1 MIQCYV
7 DEYSRVTISTMI
19 VFMNSSIETS
29 VHDLFYQPLPVSDLG
44 EYTAHRKKFFLFFF
58 FKTFPVASESK
69 QSTENSEKKK
79 KRKFFTFSK
88 YYIFS
93 NQS

>member
-1 MIQCYV
+1 
-7 DEYSRVTISTMI
+7 MI

-69 QSTENSEKKK
+69 QSTENSEKRKK
-79 KRKFFTFSK
+79 KIFYFFKILHLFKS
-88 YYIFS
+88 ILIG
-93 NQS
+93 NCIN

>member
-1 MIQCYV
+1 M
-7 DEYSRVTISTMI
+7 DECSRVTISTMI

-44 EYTAHRKKFFLFFF
+44 EYTAHRKKFFLFFL
-58 FKTFPVASESK
+58 KTFPVASESK